1 MAAEAAAPPVVAS
14 GLRFDGKVAVVT
26 GAGNGLGK
34 EYAKLL
40 AVRGAK
46 VLVNDLGCQPDGSGS
61 SKAPADQTVADI
73 RGAGGEAIANYDS
86 VADGEKVIQAAIT
99 AYGRVDILINNA
111 GIARDVTF
119 RKLKDIDWDML
130 YKSDLLGTYK
140 CAHAAWPH
148 MEKQKYGRIVNVC
161 SPVALYGYFGGSN
174 YSAMKGGALAF
185 ATSLAQEG
193 EKRGILVNTI
203 APHAATRFSE
213 PVMSNELLKALK
225 PATVAKL
232 VGYLCHETCDTTG
245 ELFEVGGLHVAKVRW
260 QRSKGIRFLDEFT
273 VEDLAQQFSKIRDFS
288 EGAEVPKDG
297 GDLIR
302 MAMENSKDKGK
313 SKL

>member
-73 RGAGGEAIANYDS
+73 RGAGGEAFANYDS

-140 CAHAAWPH
+140 CSHAAWPH

-213 PVMSNELLKALK
+213 PVMSKELLQKLK
-225 PATVAKL
+225 PATVATL
-232 VGYLCHETCDTTG
+232 VIFLCHETCKASG
-245 ELFEVGGLHVAKVRW
+245 ELFEVAGLHVSKVRW
-260 QRSKGIRFLDEFT
+260 QRSRGIRFLEAFT
-273 VEDLAQQFSKIRDFS
+273 VEDLAEQFAKITDFTD
-288 EGAEVPKDG
+288 GAETPKDAA
-297 GDLIR
+297 DFIR
-302 MAMENSKDKGK
+302 REEQIGK